1 MGGLIRLFGF
11 RHFFAALLLLTS
23 AFSNDSQCPLTQSKG
38 SDRRTHPDKL
48 SLMQYN
54 VEWAFIDYYKNA
66 DCPGNGCTWNTTEQS
81 ISHLNYVSTII
92 NKYNPDIVNI
102 CEIEGCDELDF
113 LVNST
118 SSNYHPYLM
127 FGTDTATGQNVG
139 LMTKIDPTSDLMFNT
154 SRASY
159 PIPGSQ
165 CGYSVDGD
173 DLDTTGLSKHFVTT
187 FDWGDYKIAYISIHL
202 IAYPTDPSRCAKREA
217 QAVIIQGMIQHYVDS
232 GYEIVVLGDFN
243 DYDGDV
249 LDLNGS
255 VPTSKVLD
263 IIKGKFVVDSSDS
276 SDSSGSSGYTLYN
289 VNEMV
294 DVSERYSNWW
304 DKNNNCV
311 SSSDEF
317 VLIDHILIS
326 PMLYEK
332 IHDVHIFHDYDN
344 FCGSMNSDHYPLFV
358 EFYF

>member
-1 MGGLIRLFGF
+1 MVSSLGICHLLAI
-11 RHFFAALLLLTS
+11 LLLLTS
-23 AFSNDSQCPLTQSKG
+23 ALSNDSQCPITQSKG

-66 DCPGNGCTWNTTEQS
+66 DCPVNGCTWNTTEQS

-102 CEIEGCDELDF
+102 CEIEGCDELGV

-127 FGTDTATGQNVG
+127 FGSDTATGQNVG
-139 LMTKIDPTSDLMFNT
+139 LMTKIDPTSDLMFNS
-154 SRASY
+154 SRAAY

-165 CGYSVDGD
+165 CGYYVDGD
-173 DLDTTGLSKHFVTT
+173 DLETTGLSKHFVTT

-217 QAVIIQGMIQHYVDS
+217 QAAIIQGMIQHYVEA
-232 GYEIVVLGDFN
+232 GYEIVVIGDFN
-243 DYDGDV
+243 DYDADI

-263 IIKGKFVVDSSDS
+263 IIKGKFGVGSS
-276 SDSSGSSGYTLYN
+276 SSGYTLYN

-294 DVSERYSNWW
+294 DVFERYSNWW
-304 DKNNNCV
+304 DKNDNCV

-326 PMLYEK
+326 PLLYEK
-332 IHDVHIFHDYDN
+332 IHDVRIFHDYDI
-344 FCGSMNSDHYPLFV
+344 FCGSLNSDHYPLFV

>member
-1 MGGLIRLFGF
+1 MIGF
-11 RHFFAALLLLTS
+11 RILIAVLLLFKSTL
-23 AFSNDSQCPLTQSKG
+23 SNDTQCPIILSNG
-38 SDRRTHPDKL
+38 GDRRTHPDKL
-48 SLMQYN
+48 SIMQYN

-66 DCPGNGCTWNTTEQS
+66 DCPGNGCTWNTTQQS
-81 ISHLNYVSTII
+81 ISHLNYVSAII

-102 CEIEGCDELDF
+102 CEIEGCDELSV

-118 SSNYHPYLM
+118 SSNYHHYLM
-127 FGTDTATGQNVG
+127 FGADSSTGQNVG
-139 LMTKIDPTSDLMFNT
+139 LMTKIDPTSDLMFNS

-159 PIPGSQ
+159 PIPGSE

-173 DLDTTGLSKHFVTT
+173 DLETTGLSKHFVTT
-187 FDWGDYKIAYISIHL
+187 FQWGDYKIAYISIHL

-217 QAVIIQGMIQHYVDS
+217 QAAIIQGIIQFYVDA
-232 GYEIVVLGDFN
+232 GYEIVVIGDFN
-243 DYDGDV
+243 DYDGDI

-263 IIKGKFVVDSSDS
+263 IIKGNFIVDSYGS
-276 SDSSGSSGYTLYN
+276 SSGFSLYN
-289 VNEMV
+289 VNDIV
-294 DVSERYSNWW
+294 DVSQRYSNWW
-304 DKNNNCV
+304 DKNDNCL

-326 PMLYEK
+326 PLLYEK
-332 IHDVHIFHDYDN
+332 IHDVRIFHDYDI